1 MTCTPTKSQ
10 HSEPGNGSSNFEMRE
25 EANLASDTRNEFCA
39 ILDFG
44 SQYSQLIARRVREN
58 RVYCEIL
65 PCTTTAKELQQ
76 KDVQGVVLSGGPCG
90 VYDQDAPQLDPAI
103 LDMGIPVLGICYG
116 MQVACQSTGGAV
128 TPSSEREY
136 GDTTLIVDDT
146 ENPIFHGCNE
156 KLQVWMSHGDRVNEI
171 SDKLSAIAHTENTP
185 LAAVFDSTAQFW
197 GLQFH
202 PEVTHTQD
210 DGKILNNFLYRI
222 CRFTGDWEIQD
233 YVSRT
238 VEEIRETVGD
248 NRVVCAL
255 SGGVDSSVVA
265 LLIHKAIGDQL
276 TCFFVD
282 NGVLRE
288 GEAKQVCDVFQNQF
302 QLDFRFIDASDRF
315 IERLAGITE
324 PEAKRKAIGF
334 QFIDEFREAAKQF
347 KDAKYLAQGTLY
359 PDVIESVSPFAGP
372 SATIKSHHN
381 VGGLPEDLDFELIEP
396 LRFLFKDEARLIGKE
411 LGLPDEIVQRQP
423 FPGPGLGI
431 RIVGEVTRE
440 RLATLRA
447 ADAIV
452 RAELQEWSRFR
463 DIWQGFAVLLPVRS
477 VGVQGD
483 QRTYD
488 CTAAIRIVESTDGM
502 TANWMLPPQ
511 EILARISNRIC
522 NEVQGINRVVLDIS
536 SKPPS
541 TIEWE

>member
-1 MTCTPTKSQ
+1 M
-10 HSEPGNGSSNFEMRE
+10 
-25 EANLASDTRNEFCA
+25 ASDTRNEFCA

-76 KDVQGVVLSGGPCG
+76 KQVQGVILSGGPCG
-90 VYDQDAPQLDPAI
+90 VYDQDAPQLDPEI
-103 LDMGIPVLGICYG
+103 LDIGIPVLGICYG
-116 MQVACQSTGGAV
+116 MQVACQSAGGAV
-128 TPSSEREY
+128 TPSAEREY
-136 GDTTLIVDDT
+136 GDTTLLIDDT

-171 SDKLSAIAHTENTP
+171 SDKFAAIAHTENTP
-185 LAAVFDSTAQFW
+185 LAAVFDPTTQFW

-233 YVSRT
+233 YVSRA

-265 LLIHKAIGDQL
+265 LLIHRAIGDRL
-276 TCFFVD
+276 TCFFID

-288 GEAKQVCDVFQNQF
+288 GEAQQVCEVFQDQF
-302 QLDFRFIDASDRF
+302 QLDFRFIDATDRF

-347 KDAKYLAQGTLY
+347 KDAKFLAQGTLY
-359 PDVIESVSPFAGP
+359 PDVIESVSPFEGP

-381 VGGLPEDLDFELIEP
+381 VGGLPKDLDFELIEP

-431 RIVGEVTRE
+431 RIGGEGTRE
-440 RLATLRA
+440 RLSILRA

-463 DIWQGFAVLLPVRS
+463 AIWQGFAVLLPVRS